1 MSHDKESFVTYN
13 KWEKGQLV
21 SLGDNTTHQI
31 VGQKD
36 VYIKLNSGQ
45 IKEMGNLLHVPSLRK
60 NMFSAKQLD
69 QPWGEIII
77 KFGKCILKNFKGIE
91 ITQCIFKDG
100 LYKLGVIKDQKIN
113 EITIQ
118 VIVDMNKQIYGIWD

>member
-69 QPWGEIII
+69 QP
-77 KFGKCILKNFKGIE
+77 
-91 ITQCIFKDG
+91 
-100 LYKLGVIKDQKIN
+100 
-113 EITIQ
+113 
-118 VIVDMNKQIYGIWD
+118 